1 MQNQPPI
8 FNTLKNDSTW
18 TQILLNYFGPFFPLI
33 LILFPFFHF
42 FIFIIS
48 SITNAHLS
56 SPSSQTLTRD
66 LRPLPDYFLVIWNTT
81 WDSSLL
87 FWFTFQYDTLFLFSL
102 LSFFPFFISLDSFY
116 LLGNHRFSFFFFFQ
130 FSNRRKKQYPKLIF
144 PFFFSIFWATKQRV
158 DVAATEEG
166 PNSHSMC

>member
-1 MQNQPPI
+1 M
-8 FNTLKNDSTW
+8 
-18 TQILLNYFGPFFPLI
+18 TQLGHKY
-33 LILFPFFHF
+33 
-42 FIFIIS
+42 S
-48 SITNAHLS
+48 SITSALFPSYSNFISLFSLFYFYYFFYHKCSSFFSIKPNPYSRLETITRFFLGHLEHNMGFI
-56 SPSSQTLTRD
+56 T
-66 LRPLPDYFLVIWNTT
+66 
-81 WDSSLL
+81 SLL
-87 FWFTFQYDTLFLFSL
+87 ISIPYDTLFLFSL